1 MRDHDDYRAR
11 KIAEFRE
18 KTRVCVKKKEK
29 KFSGTNYNYFL
40 NISATTR
47 TCKLSIIR

>member
-18 KTRVCVKKKEK
+18 KTRVSIHKKKIWG
-29 KFSGTNYNYFL
+29 F
-40 NISATTR
+40 I
-47 TCKLSIIR
+47 

>member
-18 KTRVCVKKKEK
+18 KTRVCIYKNCNCMIL
-29 KFSGTNYNYFL
+29 FCIIFL
-40 NISATTR
+40 IETVYIAT
-47 TCKLSIIR
+47 S